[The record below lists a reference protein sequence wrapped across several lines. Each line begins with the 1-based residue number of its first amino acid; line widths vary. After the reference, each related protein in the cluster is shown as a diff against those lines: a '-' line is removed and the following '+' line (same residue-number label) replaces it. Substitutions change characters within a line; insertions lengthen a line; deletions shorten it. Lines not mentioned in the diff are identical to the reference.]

1 MRKYLYICSRNITF
15 KVFISMG
22 KKEYINEDGC
32 INFEKFDL
40 LNESEQLNE
49 QSTWNDQQWWQFF
62 SRGGTLTHEEFC
74 LKLDKII
81 QDVYGD

>member
-1 MRKYLYICSRNITF
+1 MMTIEYSEVTTKQLDEIFSNQNI
-15 KVFISMG
+15 
-22 KKEYINEDGC
+22 Y
-32 INFEKFDL
+32 
-40 LNESEQLNE
+40 
-49 QSTWNDQQWWQFF
+49 DQQWWQFF